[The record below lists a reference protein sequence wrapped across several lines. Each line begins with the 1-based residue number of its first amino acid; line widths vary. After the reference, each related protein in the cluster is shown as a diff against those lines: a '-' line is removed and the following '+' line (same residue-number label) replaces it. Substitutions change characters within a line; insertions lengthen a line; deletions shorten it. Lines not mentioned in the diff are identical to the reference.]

1 MALRFSKKKISSTS
15 IDLVQSLKR
24 GRSYHMKE
32 AQYDEYDGNY
42 EQSVD
47 PTAGLW
53 EARAYI
59 PTEKAES
66 P

>member
-1 MALRFSKKKISSTS
+1 
-15 IDLVQSLKR
+15 
-24 GRSYHMKE
+24 MKE

-66 P
+66 PQNNQNDDDNPDQ

>member
-1 MALRFSKKKISSTS
+1 
-15 IDLVQSLKR
+15 
-24 GRSYHMKE
+24 MKQT
-32 AQYDEYDGNY
+32 QYDEYDGNY

-53 EARAYI
+53 DARAYV